1 MNDYFI
7 SRLPA
12 GHPVKDFKAAATV
25 ALRNEGTMVAPPE
38 AAVPALRRQ
47 CAALEWVL
55 SEVFTLDN
63 VEEDSGAGAWFPSQT
78 FRTHRWRGVQGTSST
93 VDHVAK
99 HPLPA
104 PHQPGG
110 AGCAGGG
117 GADGAS

>member
-47 CAALEWVL
+47 CAALEWVR

-63 VEEDSGAGAWFPSQT
+63 VEKT
-78 FRTHRWRGVQGTSST
+78 
-93 VDHVAK
+93 
-99 HPLPA
+99 PA
-104 PHQPGG
+104 PEHGFLLKHFGLADGG
-110 AGCAGGG
+110 ASKVQA
-117 GADGAS
+117 AP